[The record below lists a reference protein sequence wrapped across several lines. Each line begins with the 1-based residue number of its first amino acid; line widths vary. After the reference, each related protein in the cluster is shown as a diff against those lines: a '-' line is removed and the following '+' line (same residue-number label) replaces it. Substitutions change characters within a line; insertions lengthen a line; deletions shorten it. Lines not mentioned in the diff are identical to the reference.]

1 MQGSFFPS
9 ETLSACSGVLESKEK
24 KKQKKNSVHLRLL
37 QLGYKMD
44 DEAN

>member
-24 KKQKKNSVHLRLL
+24 KKNKNSVHLRLL

>member
-24 KKQKKNSVHLRLL
+24 KNSVHLRLL

>member
-24 KKQKKNSVHLRLL
+24 NKKKNSVHLRLL

>member
-9 ETLSACSGVLESKEK
+9 ETLSACSGVLESKK
-24 KKQKKNSVHLRLL
+24 KKKKNSVHLRLL